1 MEKVLKRKGKG
12 AGSAGFMYYMKP
24 ANLSAEIKK
33 YGYDYTVGKT
43 LGVYAAF
50 ALGLTILSLLF
61 KLEIPYVLTV
71 GLSGILILPGVIL
84 STYKKRYEQQRFSD
98 LTLYLEQVLY
108 SFKKNPKILYA
119 LKDTLEIFEEEE
131 NKMHKALVR
140 AVNIIETSF
149 TRNAVED
156 GLKEIEKDYKND
168 RLLQVHKLLLRIEKL
183 GGDFDSSIMLMLEA
197 DRQWAQRTSLQMK
210 AVAKQRRDL
219 IIIIGLN
226 LMVCAFV
233 LFALPEE
240 MTITGYLLYQIS
252 TMCLFIASLLIYA
265 RIDKKMGI
273 NWVSGEDGKDNEKD
287 LLRQYLKVKNYDPQA
302 EKKKSFRYAQAPLL
316 FIFITALY
324 CVFLGHVSTP
334 CLFLFAGLFILLYV
348 CVNQHNIGYNL
359 SVKAVTRGLEKRF
372 PVWLMEV
379 SLRSQSGNVQ
389 RAIADSMESCSEL
402 LKPALMEF
410 VENIEKNPTGLSAY
424 NQFLC
429 EFHVPEI
436 HSAMKMFYSIGK
448 GNGGDTDEQIT
459 ELLAR
464 NNQLMDKAEQIKN
477 EDRLASFTTIQY
489 LVVVTG
495 ILKLVCDMVLFFVM
509 FFTTTTV

>member
-1 MEKVLKRKGKG
+1 MEKVLKKGKR
-12 AGSAGFMYYMKP
+12 AERAGFMYYMKP

-43 LGVYAAF
+43 LGVYALF

-61 KLEIPYVLTV
+61 KLRVPYALMV
-71 GLSGILILPGVIL
+71 GLSGIVVLPGVIL

-108 SFKKNPKILYA
+108 SFKKNPKVLYA
-119 LKDTLEIFEEEE
+119 LKDTLEIFEDEK
-131 NKMHKALVR
+131 NKMHQAIVR
-140 AVNIIETSF
+140 AVNIMETSF
-149 TRNAVED
+149 TKNAVED
-156 GLKEIEKDYKND
+156 GLKEIEKEFRND

-197 DRQWAQRTSLQMK
+197 DRQWAQRTSIQMK

-233 LFALPEE
+233 LFALPED

-273 NWVSGEDGKDNEKD
+273 NWVSGEDGKDDEKD
-287 LLRQYLKVKNYDPQA
+287 LLRQYHKVKNYDA
-302 EKKKSFRYAQAPLL
+302 FKEKKKSFQYAQAPLL
-316 FIFITALY
+316 LICITALY
-324 CVFLGHVSTP
+324 CILSGNVPIP
-334 CLFLFAGLFILLYV
+334 CLFLFAGLSILLYV
-348 CVNQHNIGYNL
+348 CINQHNIGYRL
-359 SVKAVTRGLEKRF
+359 SVRAVTRGLEKRF

-389 RAIADSMESCSEL
+389 RAIMDSMDNCSGL

-410 VENIEKNPTGLSAY
+410 VENIEKNPTGLLAY
-424 NQFLC
+424 NKFLC
-429 EFHVPEI
+429 EFNVPEI
-436 HSAMKMFYSIGK
+436 HSAMKMFYSISK
-448 GNGGDTDEQIT
+448 GNGGDTDDQIT
-459 ELLAR
+459 ELLSR

-489 LVVVTG
+489 LVVITG
-495 ILKLVCDMVLFFVM
+495 ILKLMADMILFFIM